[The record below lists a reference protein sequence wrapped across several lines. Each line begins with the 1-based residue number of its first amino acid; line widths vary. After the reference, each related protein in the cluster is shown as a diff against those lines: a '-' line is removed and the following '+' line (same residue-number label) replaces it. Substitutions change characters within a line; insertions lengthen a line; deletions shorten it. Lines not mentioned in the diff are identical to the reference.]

1 MNMNWKNKMNRRW
14 IAKPK
19 GFTLIEFLVA
29 SALAIIVISA
39 AGGTYFMTRKV
50 NDAAQRKLEIQQN
63 LRNAAS
69 MLTRDARN
77 AGTFGCF
84 NMASG
89 RDFPVLTSDL
99 TSMGLKINNTENDG
113 FGVRQLP
120 QANVT
125 TLLTSQRL
133 VSGGF
138 TAESD
143 ALVFVYGRGASG
155 VNEEIT
161 AAQPI
166 ELSINNASND
176 PDLNS
181 TLSDNGYL
189 VLSSCTEG
197 RLAKVTGN
205 TGFKTVKVSIDTN
218 NALSSITTDSK
229 DSRGEITVSRF
240 YASMYVLGKLSATD
254 SPALLRFDLNGQ
266 GKWQGPQLLAEG
278 VSGMSISY
286 GYITDCTNLTATNV
300 AGMNKE
306 KYTFTNNLKDQ
317 SLPKTL
323 PAIVRLHLTYNT
335 SADKAN
341 QSDTDY
347 FINASVRGGNTCGT
361 VLPVS

>member
-1 MNMNWKNKMNRRW
+1 MNGRW

-29 SALAIIVISA
+29 SALAIIVIAA

-50 NDAAQRKLEIQQN
+50 NDTAQRKLEIQQN

-89 RDFPVLTSDL
+89 RDFPVLTSGL
-99 TSMGLKINNTENDG
+99 TSSGLKINNTENDG
-113 FGVRQLP
+113 FGVRQLS

-125 TLLTSQRL
+125 TLLTGQRL

-143 ALVFVYGRGASG
+143 ALIFVYGRGAAG
-155 VNEEIT
+155 VDKEIT
-161 AAQPI
+161 DAQPNQ
-166 ELSINNASND
+166 LSINDASND
-176 PDLNS
+176 SDLNL
-181 TLSDNGYL
+181 TLSDKGYL

-197 RLAKVTGN
+197 RLAEVKGVTN
-205 TGFKTVKVSIDTN
+205 GFKTVDVSIDTN

-286 GYITDCTNLTATNV
+286 GYITDCTNLTATNES
-300 AGMNKE
+300 GINQE
-306 KYTFTNNLKDQ
+306 KYTFANTLSN
-317 SLPKTL
+317 KTL
-323 PAIVRLHLTYNT
+323 PAIVRLRLTYNT

-341 QSDTDY
+341 QSETDY
-347 FINASVRGGNTCGT
+347 FINASVRGGNTCET
-361 VLPVS
+361 VLPAI

>member
-1 MNMNWKNKMNRRW
+1 MNMNWKNKMNRRS
-14 IAKPK
+14 IVKPK

-69 MLTRDARN
+69 MMTRDARN

-89 RDFPVLTSDL
+89 RGFPVLPDSL
-99 TSMGLKINNTENDG
+99 TSIGLKINNENDG
-113 FGVRQLP
+113 FGVRQLSKSDI
-120 QANVT
+120 T
-125 TLLTSQRL
+125 TLLTGQGL
-133 VSGGF
+133 VSGSF
-138 TAESD
+138 TAESN
-143 ALVFVYGRGASG
+143 ALIFIYGRGAAG
-155 VNEEIT
+155 VNKEIT
-161 AAQPI
+161 DAQPNK
-166 ELSINNASND
+166 LSISDASND

-181 TLSDNGYL
+181 TLSDKGYL

-197 RLAKVTGN
+197 RLAKVTSVDS
-205 TGFKTVKVSIDTN
+205 GFKTVGVSIDTS
-218 NALSSITTDSK
+218 NALSAITTDSR
-229 DSRGEITVSRF
+229 DSRGEITISRF
-240 YASMYVLGKLSATD
+240 YASMYVLGKLSVTD

-278 VSGMSISY
+278 ISGMSISY

-300 AGMNKE
+300 ARMNQE
-306 KYTFTNNLKDQ
+306 KYTFANTLSN
-317 SLPKTL
+317 KTL

-341 QSDTDY
+341 QSETDY
-347 FINASVRGGNTCGT
+347 FINASVRGGNTCET
-361 VLPVS
+361 VLPAL

>member
-1 MNMNWKNKMNRRW
+1 MNGRW

-29 SALAIIVISA
+29 SALAIIVIAA

-50 NDAAQRKLEIQQN
+50 NDTAQRKLEIQQN

-84 NMASG
+84 NMALDG
-89 RDFPVLTSDL
+89 KPPVLPSGL
-99 TSMGLKINNTENDG
+99 TSIGLEIDKTKDDG
-113 FGVRQLP
+113 FGVRQLS
-120 QANVT
+120 QGDVKK
-125 TLLTSQRL
+125 LLTDQGL
-133 VSGGF
+133 VSSSF
-138 TAESD
+138 TVKSD
-143 ALVFVYGRGASG
+143 ALVFVYGRGAAG
-155 VNEEIT
+155 VNEKIT
-161 AAQPI
+161 ATQPDK
-166 ELSINNASND
+166 LFINDARND
-176 PDLNS
+176 PDLNL
-181 TLSDNGYL
+181 TLSEKGYL
-189 VLSSCTEG
+189 VLSSCTEA
-197 RLAKVTGN
+197 RLAQVTGVGS
-205 TGFKTVKVSIDTN
+205 GFKTVNVSIDPN
-218 NALSSITTDSK
+218 NALSSIITDSQN
-229 DSRGEITVSRF
+229 SRGEITVSRF

-300 AGMNKE
+300 ARMNQE
-306 KYTFTNNLKDQ
+306 KYTFANTLNNKA
-317 SLPKTL
+317 L

-341 QSDTDY
+341 QSETDY

-361 VLPVS
+361 VLPVL

>member
-1 MNMNWKNKMNRRW
+1 MNGRW

-29 SALAIIVISA
+29 SALAIIVIAA

-50 NDAAQRKLEIQQN
+50 NDTAQRKLEIQQN

-89 RDFPVLTSDL
+89 RGFPVLNPSL
-99 TSMGLKINNTENDG
+99 TSIGLKINNENDG
-113 FGVRQLP
+113 FGVRQLS
-120 QANVT
+120 QGDVT
-125 TLLTSQRL
+125 TLLTGQGL
-133 VSGGF
+133 VSGNF
-138 TAESD
+138 TAESN
-143 ALVFVYGRGASG
+143 ALIFVYGRGAAG
-155 VNEEIT
+155 VNKEIT
-161 AAQPI
+161 DAQPNK
-166 ELSINNASND
+166 LAINDASND

-181 TLSDNGYL
+181 TLSDKGYL

-197 RLAKVTGN
+197 RLAKVTSVDS
-205 TGFKTVKVSIDTN
+205 GFKTVGVSIDTN
-218 NALSSITTDSK
+218 NALSAITTDSK

-240 YASMYVLGKLSATD
+240 YASMYVLGKLSTND

-266 GKWQGPQLLAEG
+266 GNWQGPQLLAEG

-286 GYITDCTNLTATNV
+286 GYITDCTNLTATNI
-300 AGMNKE
+300 AGMNQE
-306 KYTFTNNLKDQ
+306 KYTFANTLSN
-317 SLPKTL
+317 KTL
-323 PAIVRLHLTYNT
+323 PAIVRLRLTYNT

-341 QSDTDY
+341 QSETDY
-347 FINASVRGGNTCGT
+347 FINASVRGGNTCET
-361 VLPVS
+361 VLPAI

>member
-1 MNMNWKNKMNRRW
+1 MNRRW

-29 SALAIIVISA
+29 SALAIIVIAA
-39 AGGTYFMTRKV
+39 AGGTYFMTRRM
-50 NDAAQRKLEIQQN
+50 NDNTQRKLEIQQN

-89 RDFPVLTSDL
+89 RDFPALTSGL
-99 TSMGLKINNTENDG
+99 TSIGLKINNTENDG
-113 FGVRQLP
+113 FGVQQLP
-120 QANVT
+120 KNNVT
-125 TLLTSQRL
+125 TLLTGQRL

-143 ALVFVYGRGASG
+143 ALVFVYGRGAAG
-155 VNEEIT
+155 VDKEIT
-161 AAQPI
+161 DAQPNK
-166 ELSINNASND
+166 LSINNASND
-176 PDLNS
+176 PDLNL
-181 TLSDNGYL
+181 TLSNKGYL

-197 RLAKVTGN
+197 RLAKVTSVDS
-205 TGFKTVKVSIDTN
+205 GFKTVDVSIDTN

-240 YASMYVLGKLSATD
+240 YASMYVLGKLSTND

-300 AGMNKE
+300 AGMNQE
-306 KYTFTNNLKDQ
+306 KYTFAKTL
-317 SLPKTL
+317 SMKTL

-341 QSDTDY
+341 QSETDY

-361 VLPVS
+361 VLPVL

>member
-1 MNMNWKNKMNRRW
+1 MNGRW

-29 SALAIIVISA
+29 SALAIIVIAA

-50 NDAAQRKLEIQQN
+50 NDTAQRKLEIQQN

-89 RDFPVLTSDL
+89 RGFPVLPDSL
-99 TSMGLKINNTENDG
+99 TSIGLKINNENDG
-113 FGVRQLP
+113 FGVRQLSKN
-120 QANVT
+120 NVSNF
-125 TLLTSQRL
+125 LTGI

-143 ALVFVYGRGASG
+143 ALVFVYGRGAAG
-155 VNEEIT
+155 VNQEIT
-161 AAQPI
+161 KEQPT
-166 ELSINNASND
+166 ELSINDASND
-176 PDLNS
+176 PDLNL

-197 RLAKVTGN
+197 RLAKVTGVDS
-205 TGFKTVKVSIDTN
+205 GFKTVDVSIDTN
-218 NALSSITTDSK
+218 NALSAITTDSK

-266 GKWQGPQLLAEG
+266 GNWQGPQLLAEG

-300 AGMNKE
+300 AGMNQE
-306 KYTFTNNLKDQ
+306 KYTFANTLSNKA
-317 SLPKTL
+317 L
-323 PAIVRLHLTYNT
+323 PAIVRLRLTYNT

-341 QSDTDY
+341 QSETDY
-347 FINASVRGGNTCGT
+347 FINASVRGGNTCET
-361 VLPVS
+361 VLPAI

>member
-1 MNMNWKNKMNRRW
+1 MNRRW

-50 NDAAQRKLEIQQN
+50 NDATQRKLEIQQN

-69 MLTRDARN
+69 MITRDARN

-84 NMASG
+84 NMALDG
-89 RDFPVLTSDL
+89 KPPVLPSDL
-99 TSMGLKINNTENDG
+99 TLRGLEIDKTKDDG
-113 FGVRQLP
+113 FGVRQLSKSDI
-120 QANVT
+120 T
-125 TLLTSQRL
+125 TLLTGQGL
-133 VSGGF
+133 VSGSF
-138 TAESD
+138 TAESN
-143 ALVFVYGRGASG
+143 ALIFIYGRGAAG
-155 VNEEIT
+155 VNKEIT
-161 AAQPI
+161 DAQPNK
-166 ELSINNASND
+166 LSISDASND

-181 TLSDNGYL
+181 TLSDKGYL

-197 RLAKVTGN
+197 RLAKVTSVDS
-205 TGFKTVKVSIDTN
+205 GFKTVSVSIDTN
-218 NALSSITTDSK
+218 NALSAITTDSR

-286 GYITDCTNLTATNV
+286 GYITGCDKLSTTN
-300 AGMNKE
+300 MNQE
-306 KYTFTNNLKDQ
+306 EYTFDNKL
-317 SLPKTL
+317 SSKTL

-341 QSDTDY
+341 QSETDY

-361 VLPVS
+361 VLPVL

>member
-113 FGVRQLP
+113 FGVRQLSQNDVP
-120 QANVT
+120 
-125 TLLTSQRL
+125 TLLTGI

-143 ALVFVYGRGASG
+143 ALVFVYGRGAAG

-161 AAQPI
+161 ATQPNK
-166 ELSINNASND
+166 LSINDASND

-181 TLSDNGYL
+181 TLSAKGYL

-197 RLAKVTGN
+197 RLAKANGVDS
-205 TGFKTVKVSIDTN
+205 GFKTVDVSIDTN

-286 GYITDCTNLTATNV
+286 GYITDCTNLTATNI
-300 AGMNKE
+300 AGMNQE
-306 KYTFTNNLKDQ
+306 KYTFANTLN
-317 SLPKTL
+317 SKTL

-341 QSDTDY
+341 QSETDY

>member
-1 MNMNWKNKMNRRW
+1 MNRRW
-14 IAKPK
+14 IVKPK

-50 NDAAQRKLEIQQN
+50 NDATQRKLEIQQN

-89 RDFPVLTSDL
+89 RGFPVLPDSL
-99 TSMGLKINNTENDG
+99 TSIGLRINNENDG
-113 FGVRQLP
+113 FGVRQLSRD
-120 QANVT
+120 NVT
-125 TLLTSQRL
+125 TLLTGKGL

-138 TAESD
+138 SAESD
-143 ALVFVYGRGASG
+143 ALIFVYGRGAAG
-155 VNEEIT
+155 VNKEIT
-161 AAQPI
+161 DAQPDK
-166 ELSINNASND
+166 LSINDASND
-176 PDLNS
+176 PDLNL

-197 RLAKVTGN
+197 RLAKVTSN
-205 TGFKTVKVSIDTN
+205 DGFKKVGVEIDTN

-240 YASMYVLGKLSATD
+240 YASMYVLGKLSASD

-266 GKWQGPQLLAEG
+266 GQWQGPQLLAEG

-300 AGMNKE
+300 GGMNKE
-306 KYTFTNNLKDQ
+306 KYTFANTLSN
-317 SLPKTL
+317 KTL
-323 PAIVRLHLTYNT
+323 PAIVRLRLIYNT

-341 QSDTDY
+341 QSETDY
-347 FINASVRGGNTCGT
+347 FINASVRGGNTCET
-361 VLPVS
+361 VLPAI

>member
-1 MNMNWKNKMNRRW
+1 MNMNWKKKMNRRW

-89 RDFPVLTSDL
+89 RDFPVLTSGL
-99 TSMGLKINNTENDG
+99 TSIGLKINNTENDG
-113 FGVRQLP
+113 LGVRQLS

-125 TLLTSQRL
+125 TLLTGQRL

-138 TAESD
+138 TAESN
-143 ALVFVYGRGASG
+143 ALVFVYGRGAAG
-155 VNEEIT
+155 VNKEIT
-161 AAQPI
+161 DAQPNK
-166 ELSINNASND
+166 LSINDASND
-176 PDLNS
+176 PDLNL
-181 TLSDNGYL
+181 TLSDKGYL

-197 RLAKVTGN
+197 RLAKVTGVDS
-205 TGFKTVKVSIDTN
+205 GFKTVDVSIDTN
-218 NALSSITTDSK
+218 NALSSIMTDSK

-278 VSGMSISY
+278 VLGMSISY

-300 AGMNKE
+300 SRMNQE
-306 KYTFTNNLKDQ
+306 KYTFTKTL
-317 SLPKTL
+317 SSKTL

-341 QSDTDY
+341 HSETDY

-361 VLPVS
+361 VLPVL

>member
-1 MNMNWKNKMNRRW
+1 MNMNWKNKMNGRW

-29 SALAIIVISA
+29 SALAIIVIAA

-50 NDAAQRKLEIQQN
+50 NDTAQRKLEIQQN

-89 RDFPVLTSDL
+89 RGFPVLNPSL
-99 TSMGLKINNTENDG
+99 TSIGLKINNENDG
-113 FGVRQLP
+113 FGVRQLS
-120 QANVT
+120 QGDVT
-125 TLLTSQRL
+125 TLLTGQGL
-133 VSGGF
+133 VSGNF
-138 TAESD
+138 TAESN
-143 ALVFVYGRGASG
+143 ALIFVYGRGAAG
-155 VNEEIT
+155 VNKEIT
-161 AAQPI
+161 DAQPNK
-166 ELSINNASND
+166 LAINDASND

-181 TLSDNGYL
+181 TLSDKGYL

-197 RLAKVTGN
+197 RLAKVTSVDS
-205 TGFKTVKVSIDTN
+205 GFKTVGVSIDTN
-218 NALSSITTDSK
+218 NALSAITTDSK

-240 YASMYVLGKLSATD
+240 YASMYVLGKLSTND

-266 GKWQGPQLLAEG
+266 GNWQGPQLLAEG

-286 GYITDCTNLTATNV
+286 GYITDCTNLTATNI
-300 AGMNKE
+300 AGMNQE
-306 KYTFTNNLKDQ
+306 KYTFANTLSN
-317 SLPKTL
+317 KTL
-323 PAIVRLHLTYNT
+323 PAIVRLRLTYNT

-341 QSDTDY
+341 QSETDY
-347 FINASVRGGNTCGT
+347 FINASVRGGNTCET
-361 VLPVS
+361 VLPAI

>member
-1 MNMNWKNKMNRRW
+1 MNWKNKMNRRW

-50 NDAAQRKLEIQQN
+50 NDTTQRKLEIQQN
-63 LRNAAS
+63 LRNAAM

-89 RDFPVLTSDL
+89 RDFPALTSGL
-99 TSMGLKINNTENDG
+99 TSIGLKINNTENDG
-113 FGVRQLP
+113 FGIRQLS
-120 QANVT
+120 QGDVI
-125 TLLTSQRL
+125 TLLTGQGL
-133 VSGGF
+133 VSGSF

-143 ALVFVYGRGASG
+143 ALIFIYGRGAAG
-155 VNEEIT
+155 VNKEIT
-161 AAQPI
+161 DAQPNK
-166 ELSINNASND
+166 LAINDASND

-181 TLSDNGYL
+181 TLSDRGYI

-197 RLAKVTGN
+197 RLAKVTSVDS
-205 TGFKTVKVSIDTN
+205 GFKTGGVSIDTN
-218 NALSSITTDSK
+218 NALSAITTDSK

-240 YASMYVLGKLSATD
+240 YASMYVLGKLSTND

-266 GKWQGPQLLAEG
+266 GNWQGPQLLAEG

-300 AGMNKE
+300 AGMNQE
-306 KYTFTNNLKDQ
+306 KYTFANTLSNKA
-317 SLPKTL
+317 L
-323 PAIVRLHLTYNT
+323 PAIVRLRLTYNT

-341 QSDTDY
+341 QSETDY
-347 FINASVRGGNTCGT
+347 FINASVRGGNTCET
-361 VLPVS
+361 VLPAI

>member
-1 MNMNWKNKMNRRW
+1 MNRRW

-50 NDAAQRKLEIQQN
+50 NDATQRKLEIQQN

-69 MLTRDARN
+69 MITRDARN

-84 NMASG
+84 NMALDG
-89 RDFPVLTSDL
+89 KPPVLPSGL
-99 TSMGLKINNTENDG
+99 TSIGLEIDKTKDDG
-113 FGVRQLP
+113 FGVRQLSKN
-120 QANVT
+120 QVT
-125 TLLTSQRL
+125 ILTKLGS
-133 VSGGF
+133 F

-143 ALVFVYGRGASG
+143 ALIFVYGRGAAG
-155 VNEEIT
+155 INEEIT
-161 AAQPI
+161 NARPNK
-166 ELSINNASND
+166 LSINDASND
-176 PDLNS
+176 PDLNL
-181 TLSDNGYL
+181 TLSEKGYL
-189 VLSSCTEG
+189 VLSSCTEA
-197 RLAKVTGN
+197 RLAQVTGVGS
-205 TGFKTVKVSIDTN
+205 GFKTVNVSIDPN
-218 NALSSITTDSK
+218 NALSSIITDSQN
-229 DSRGEITVSRF
+229 SRGEITVSRF

-286 GYITDCTNLTATNV
+286 GYITDCTNLTATD
-300 AGMNKE
+300 ASGMNQE
-306 KYTFTNNLKDQ
+306 KYTFDNKL
-317 SLPKTL
+317 SSKTL

-341 QSDTDY
+341 QSETDY

-361 VLPVS
+361 VLPVL

>member
-14 IAKPK
+14 IAKLK

-50 NDAAQRKLEIQQN
+50 NDTTQRKLEIQQN

-84 NMASG
+84 NMALDG
-89 RDFPVLTSDL
+89 KPPVLPPDL
-99 TSMGLKINNTENDG
+99 TSRGLKINKTENDG

-120 QANVT
+120 QNSVT
-125 TLLTSQRL
+125 TLLTNQRL
-133 VSGGF
+133 VSGTF
-138 TAESD
+138 TAASD
-143 ALVFVYGRGASG
+143 ALLFVYGRGVAG
-155 VNEEIT
+155 VNKEIT
-161 AAQPI
+161 NVQPNK
-166 ELSINNASND
+166 LSINDASND

-181 TLSDNGYL
+181 TLSEKGYL
-189 VLSSCTEG
+189 VLSSCTEA
-197 RLAKVTGN
+197 RLAKVTGVDS
-205 TGFKTVKVSIDTN
+205 GFKTVDVSIDSN
-218 NALSSITTDSK
+218 NTLSTITTDSK
-229 DSRGEITVSRF
+229 NSRGEITVSRF
-240 YASMYVLGKLSATD
+240 YASMYILGGLSATD

-266 GKWQGPQLLAEG
+266 GQWQGPQLLAEG

-286 GYITDCTNLTATNV
+286 GYITNCTNLAETDINK
-300 AGMNKE
+300 MNQE
-306 KYTFTNNLKDQ
+306 KYTFANTL
-317 SLPKTL
+317 SMKTL

-341 QSDTDY
+341 QSGTDY

-361 VLPVS
+361 VLPIL

>member
-1 MNMNWKNKMNRRW
+1 MNRRW

-29 SALAIIVISA
+29 SALAIIVIAA

-50 NDAAQRKLEIQQN
+50 NDATQRKLEIQQN

-69 MLTRDARN
+69 MITRDARN

-84 NMASG
+84 NMALDG
-89 RDFPVLTSDL
+89 KPPVLPSGL
-99 TSMGLKINNTENDG
+99 TSIGLEIDKTKDDG
-113 FGVRQLP
+113 FGVRQLSK
-120 QANVT
+120 NKVT
-125 TLLTSQRL
+125 TLTKLGS
-133 VSGGF
+133 F

-143 ALVFVYGRGASG
+143 ALIFVYGRGAAG

-161 AAQPI
+161 DARPNK
-166 ELSINNASND
+166 LSINDASND
-176 PDLNS
+176 PDLNL
-181 TLSDNGYL
+181 TLSDKGYL
-189 VLSSCTEG
+189 VLSSCTEA
-197 RLAKVTGN
+197 RLAQVTGVDS
-205 TGFKTVKVSIDTN
+205 GFKKVDVAIVDKN
-218 NALSSITTDSK
+218 ELSTITTDSK
-229 DSRGEITVSRF
+229 NSRGEITVSRF

-286 GYITDCTNLTATNV
+286 GYITGCDKLSTTN
-300 AGMNKE
+300 MNQE
-306 KYTFTNNLKDQ
+306 EYTFDNKL
-317 SLPKTL
+317 SSKTL

-341 QSDTDY
+341 QSETDY

-361 VLPVS
+361 VLPVL

>member
-1 MNMNWKNKMNRRW
+1 MNRRW

-29 SALAIIVISA
+29 SALAIIVIAA

-50 NDAAQRKLEIQQN
+50 NDATQRKLEIQQN

-69 MLTRDARN
+69 MITRDARN

-84 NMASG
+84 NMALDG
-89 RDFPVLTSDL
+89 KPPVLPSGL
-99 TSMGLKINNTENDG
+99 TSIGLEIDKTKDDG
-113 FGVRQLP
+113 FGVRQLSK
-120 QANVT
+120 NEVT
-125 TLLTSQRL
+125 TLTKLGS
-133 VSGGF
+133 F

-143 ALVFVYGRGASG
+143 ALIFVYGRGAAG

-161 AAQPI
+161 DARPNK
-166 ELSINNASND
+166 LSINDASND
-176 PDLNS
+176 PDLNL
-181 TLSDNGYL
+181 TLSDKGYL
-189 VLSSCTEG
+189 VLSSCTEA
-197 RLAKVTGN
+197 RLAQVTGVDS
-205 TGFKTVKVSIDTN
+205 GFKKVDVAIVDKN
-218 NALSSITTDSK
+218 ELSTITTDSK
-229 DSRGEITVSRF
+229 NSRGEITVSRF

-286 GYITDCTNLTATNV
+286 GYITGCDKLSTTN
-300 AGMNKE
+300 MNQE
-306 KYTFTNNLKDQ
+306 EYTFDNKL
-317 SLPKTL
+317 SSKTL

-341 QSDTDY
+341 QSETDY

-361 VLPVS
+361 VLPVL

>member
-1 MNMNWKNKMNRRW
+1 MNRRS
-14 IAKPK
+14 IVKPK

-50 NDAAQRKLEIQQN
+50 NDATQRKLEIQQN

-89 RDFPVLTSDL
+89 RGFPVLPSSL
-99 TSMGLKINNTENDG
+99 TSIGLKINNENDG
-113 FGVRQLP
+113 FGVQQLSP
-120 QANVT
+120 GDVT
-125 TLLTSQRL
+125 TKLTDQGL

-143 ALVFVYGRGASG
+143 ALVFVYGRGAVG
-155 VNEEIT
+155 VDEPIT
-161 AAQPI
+161 VAQPNK
-166 ELSINNASND
+166 LSINDASND
-176 PDLNS
+176 PDLNL

-197 RLAKVTGN
+197 RLAKVTGVDS
-205 TGFKTVKVSIDTN
+205 GFKTVHVSIDTN
-218 NALSSITTDSK
+218 NALSAITTDSR

-266 GKWQGPQLLAEG
+266 GQWQGPQLLAEG

-300 AGMNKE
+300 DGMNKE
-306 KYTFTNNLKDQ
+306 KYTFANTLSN
-317 SLPKTL
+317 KTL
-323 PAIVRLHLTYNT
+323 PAIVRLRLTYNT

-341 QSDTDY
+341 QSETDY
-347 FINASVRGGNTCGT
+347 FINASVRGGNTCET
-361 VLPVS
+361 VLPAL

>member
-1 MNMNWKNKMNRRW
+1 MNRRW

-50 NDAAQRKLEIQQN
+50 NDATQRKLEIQQN

-125 TLLTSQRL
+125 TLLTGQRL

-143 ALVFVYGRGASG
+143 ALVFVYGRGAAG

-161 AAQPI
+161 AAQPNK
-166 ELSINNASND
+166 LSINNASND

-181 TLSDNGYL
+181 TLSAKGYL

-205 TGFKTVKVSIDTN
+205 NGFKEVSVEIDTD

-300 AGMNKE
+300 AGMNQE
-306 KYTFTNNLKDQ
+306 KYTFTNNMKDPK
-317 SLPKTL
+317 LPIPKTL

-341 QSDTDY
+341 QSETDY

>member
-1 MNMNWKNKMNRRW
+1 MNRRS
-14 IAKPK
+14 IVKPK

-50 NDAAQRKLEIQQN
+50 NDAAQRKLGIQQN

-89 RDFPVLTSDL
+89 RGFPVLPHSL
-99 TSMGLKINNTENDG
+99 TSIGLKINNENDG
-113 FGVRQLP
+113 FGVRQLSRDD
-120 QANVT
+120 VT
-125 TLLTSQRL
+125 TLLTSQGL

-138 TAESD
+138 SAESN
-143 ALVFVYGRGASG
+143 ALVFVYGRGAAG
-155 VNEEIT
+155 VNKEIT
-161 AAQPI
+161 DAQPNK
-166 ELSINNASND
+166 LFINDASND

-181 TLSDNGYL
+181 TLSDKGYL

-197 RLAKVTGN
+197 RLAKVTSN
-205 TGFKTVKVSIDTN
+205 DGFKKVGVEIDTN

-229 DSRGEITVSRF
+229 DSRGEITISRF

-300 AGMNKE
+300 AGMNQE
-306 KYTFTNNLKDQ
+306 KYRFANTLSN
-317 SLPKTL
+317 KTL

-341 QSDTDY
+341 QSETDY
-347 FINASVRGGNTCGT
+347 FINASVRGGNTCET
-361 VLPVS
+361 VLPAL